1 MIINEVKIIEE
12 KVFDIFTLKLREDG
26 ILLIHLSGEKSLNLN
41 QYICVIAFIG
51 EMLKGRR
58 VPMLITTD
66 EFLLID
72 DEVRN
77 LMLKKYSN
85 PYSLGSAIITKSTA
99 QKIIGNF
106 FVNTQKPERLIKIFS
121 NEEDALKWLKSL
133 L

>member
-41 QYICVIAFIG
+41 QYMCVIAFIG

>member
-1 MIINEVKIIEE
+1 MIISEVKIIEE

-26 ILLIHLSGEKSLNLN
+26 ILLIHLSGEKSLNIN

-51 EMLKGRR
+51 EMLSGRR

-66 EFLLID
+66 EFVLID

-77 LMLKKYSN
+77 LMLKKHSN

-106 FVNTQKPERLIKIFS
+106 FINTQKPERLIKIFS
-121 NEEDALKWLKSL
+121 NEKDALKWLRSL